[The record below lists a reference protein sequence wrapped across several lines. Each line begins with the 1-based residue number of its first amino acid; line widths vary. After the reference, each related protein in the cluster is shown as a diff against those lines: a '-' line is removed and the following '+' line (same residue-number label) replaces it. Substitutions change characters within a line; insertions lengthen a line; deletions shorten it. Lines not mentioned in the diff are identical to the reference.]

1 MDIRGIPLN
10 SSVSFLQPSIVLD
23 QPQAGFTLGQAYNIY
38 ALMVDSDA
46 ALPSPK
52 PYFLTTDDTGH
63 FRILDASK
71 VRRA

>member
-10 SSVSFLQPSIVLD
+10 SSVSFLQPSIMME
-23 QPQAGFTLGQAYNIY
+23 QATQGFTIGQAYNIY
-38 ALMVDSDA
+38 ALMIDSDA